1 MTKKR
6 KIINKILLGIIAWLI
21 SLIVL
26 APVYL
31 LVINSLKDRTAASL
45 MALTPPEVFHW
56 ENYLTVIKE
65 GHLVRSFL
73 NSMLLAGSSAIINI
87 FTASMAAF
95 VLSRRRSKINRAIYY
110 YFLIGLVAPL
120 NMITVIR
127 TLQVFHIMGS
137 YQGFIAL
144 YAGWLMPFGV
154 FLYYGFIGTIPRELD
169 EAAIIDGCNSFTLFF
184 RIIFPLMKP
193 VTITLLIIN
202 FMNAWNDF
210 QTPLYILNRST
221 KWPMT
226 LAVYNFYG
234 QRLADW
240 QLVSAT
246 IVLTV
251 APVVILFI
259 IGQRYIISGMTSGA
273 VKG

>member
-1 MTKKR
+1 MVTKKR
-6 KIINKILLGIIAWLI
+6 INKILLGIIAWLI

-31 LVINSLKDRTAASL
+31 LIINSLKDRTAASL
-45 MALTPPEVFHW
+45 MTLIPPEVFHW
-56 ENYLTVIKE
+56 ENYLTAIKE
-65 GHLVRSFL
+65 GRLIRSFC
-73 NSMLLAGSSAIINI
+73 NSLLFAGTSAVISVFI
-87 FTASMAAF
+87 TSMTAF

-137 YQGFIAL
+137 YQGIITL
-144 YAGWLMPFGV
+144 YVGWLMPFGV

-169 EAAIIDGCNSFTLFF
+169 EAAMIDGCNSFTLFF
-184 RIIFPLMKP
+184 KVIFPLLKP

-226 LAVYNFYG
+226 IAVYNFYG

-259 IGQRYIISGMTSGA
+259 IGQRYIVSGMTSGA

>member
-1 MTKKR
+1 MKR
-6 KIINKILLGIIAWLI
+6 RIINNILLGIVAWLL
-21 SLIVL
+21 SLIIL
-26 APVYL
+26 APIYL
-31 LVINSLKDRTAASL
+31 LIMNSLKDQTAAKL
-45 MALTPPEVFHW
+45 MTLYPPEVFHW
-56 ENYLTVIKE
+56 ENYLIAIKE
-65 GHLVRSFL
+65 GHMIRSFL
-73 NSMLLAGSSAIINI
+73 NSLLLAGSSAIINI
-87 FTASMAAF
+87 FTSSMAAF
-95 VLSRRRSKINRAIYY
+95 VLSRRRSKINKAIYY

-127 TLQVFHIMGS
+127 TLQVFNIMGS

-154 FLYYGFIGTIPRELD
+154 FLYYGFIGSIPRELD
-169 EAAIIDGCNSFTLFF
+169 EAAIIDGANSFTLFF
-184 RIIFPLMKP
+184 KVIFPLMKP
-193 VTITLLIIN
+193 VTITLLILN
-202 FMNAWNDF
+202 FMNVWNDF
-210 QTPLYILNRST
+210 QTPLYILNRAT

-251 APVVILFI
+251 APIVIIFLV
-259 IGQRYIISGMTSGA
+259 GQKYIISGMTSGA